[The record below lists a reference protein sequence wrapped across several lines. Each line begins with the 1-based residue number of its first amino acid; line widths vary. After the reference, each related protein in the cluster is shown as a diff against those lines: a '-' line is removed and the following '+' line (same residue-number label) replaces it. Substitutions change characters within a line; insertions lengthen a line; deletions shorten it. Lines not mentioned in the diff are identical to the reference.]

1 MKIEVRQIEFESKEY
16 FQSLGL
22 RYEVL
27 RKPLALHFD
36 INELKKEGSDI
47 HVAAFF
53 NSQLVGCLIL
63 SKIIDKTITYKMR
76 QVAVLDIFQR
86 KGVGKLMVE
95 FCEKLAFQNGMN
107 SIELNARENAVAF
120 YLSLHYTIFGNQ
132 FLEVNIPHYKMTK
145 ELNF

>member
-1 MKIEVRQIEFESKEY
+1 MKIEVSQIEFESKEY

-120 YLSLHYTIFGNQ
+120 YLSLHYTIVGNQ